1 MPEQVPVVIHPPE
14 DWLRRYVQLALPIVK
29 RALEQRD
36 RTDEAGQAEDR
47 ERESA

>member
-14 DWLRRYVQLALPIVK
+14 DWLRRYVQLALPIIR
-29 RALEQRD
+29 RALEQTGHD
-36 RTDEAGQAEDR
+36 EPPGETDDR